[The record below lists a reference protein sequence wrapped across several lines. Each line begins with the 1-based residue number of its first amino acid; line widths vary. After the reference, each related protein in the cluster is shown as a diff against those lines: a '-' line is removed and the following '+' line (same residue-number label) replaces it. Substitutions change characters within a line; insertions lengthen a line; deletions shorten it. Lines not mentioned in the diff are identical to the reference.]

1 MKDKKILITG
11 ATGFIGKNLT
21 ATLLQ
26 AGYTNLYLYDRE
38 NTLSQL
44 EEYCTDADFVFHLA
58 GVNRPVDVKEFY
70 EGNTDFSATLLKTLK
85 EKGNKAPVVVSSSI
99 QAQLDN
105 DYGKS
110 KKMGEELFMANGH
123 NPAFIVRLY
132 GVFGKWSRPN
142 YNTVVATF
150 MHNVAHG
157 LPLQIND
164 PDKEL
169 TLCYID
175 DVIAKFVDI
184 LENTTDYKP
193 GFFEIDTLHRITLG
207 KLAEKITN
215 FGKNRETLVMP
226 PLNTLLD
233 QRLYG
238 TYLSDLD
245 EDKFSYQ
252 LKKNEDA
259 RGWLAEF
266 IKSESFGQIFV
277 STTKPGI
284 TRGDHW
290 HHTKV
295 EKFFVLSGKAEIS
308 FRHMITDEI
317 IRYTV
322 EGNTPT
328 VVDIPV
334 GYTHKITNIGDTEVI
349 CLFWSSE
356 IFNPNKPDTYYVKVD
371 K

>member
-44 EEYCTDADFVFHLA
+44 EQYCTDADFVFHLA

-175 DVIAKFVDI
+175 DVIA
-184 LENTTDYKP
+184 
-193 GFFEIDTLHRITLG
+193 
-207 KLAEKITN
+207 
-215 FGKNRETLVMP
+215 
-226 PLNTLLD
+226 
-233 QRLYG
+233 
-238 TYLSDLD
+238 
-245 EDKFSYQ
+245 
-252 LKKNEDA
+252 
-259 RGWLAEF
+259 
-266 IKSESFGQIFV
+266 
-277 STTKPGI
+277 
-284 TRGDHW
+284 
-290 HHTKV
+290 
-295 EKFFVLSGKAEIS
+295 
-308 FRHMITDEI
+308 
-317 IRYTV
+317 
-322 EGNTPT
+322 
-328 VVDIPV
+328 
-334 GYTHKITNIGDTEVI
+334 
-349 CLFWSSE
+349 
-356 IFNPNKPDTYYVKVD
+356 
-371 K
+371 

>member
-1 MKDKKILITG
+1 MKSKKILITG

-26 AGYTNLYLYDRE
+26 AGYTNLYLFDRE
-38 NTLSQL
+38 NTQQQL
-44 EEYCTDADFVFHLA
+44 EEWCTDAEFVFHLA

-70 EGNTDFSATLLKTLK
+70 EGNTDFSKNLLDTLAA
-85 EKGNKAPVVVSSSI
+85 KGNKAPIVVSSSI
-99 QAQLDN
+99 QALLDN

-110 KKMGEELFMANGH
+110 KKMREDLFLENGN
-123 NPAFIVRLY
+123 NPAFIARLY

-150 MHNVAHG
+150 MYNVAHG

-164 PDKEL
+164 PDREL

-175 DVIAKFVDI
+175 DVIAKFIDI
-184 LENTTDYKP
+184 MENTADYKP
-193 GFFEIDTLHRITLG
+193 GFFEIDTLHKITLG

-215 FGKNRETLVMP
+215 FGKNRESLVMP

-238 TYLSDLD
+238 TFLSYLD
-245 EDKFSYQ
+245 EDKFAYQ
-252 LKKNEDA
+252 LKKNEDN

-356 IFNPNKPDTYYVKVD
+356 IFNPQKPDTYYVKVD